1 MTGSTD
7 GSVKIWRLEISPNK
21 ATQQQELKNFS
32 MSDNSRLVVTIDE
45 KNGCEKT
52 NSITYFDE

>member
-32 MSDNSRLVVTIDE
+32 MNDNSRLVVTIDE